1 MELASPG
8 YHTIILDGILSEPEA
23 ERLARGTAGNTALW
37 PATRL

>member
-8 YHTIILDGILSEPEA
+8 YHTLLLGGILSEPEA
-23 ERLARGTAGNTALW
+23 ERLARGTAGDRAPR